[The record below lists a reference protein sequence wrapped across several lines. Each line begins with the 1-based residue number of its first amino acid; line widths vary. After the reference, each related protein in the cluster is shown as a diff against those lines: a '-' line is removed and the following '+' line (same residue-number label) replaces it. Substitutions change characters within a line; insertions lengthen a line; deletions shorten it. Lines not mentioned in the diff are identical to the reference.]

1 VPHFKLCLLD
11 RHALAANALV
21 FGDVVADVRCPYVH
35 AHFERNFHLFSRNV
49 GWRVVG
55 PYPFQHGRK
64 VFRGA
69 HFVFSFL
76 CFFFVSFFGIYTQP
90 CLISWRMCATAKKT
104 DLSKKAQQGGVTN

>member
-35 AHFERNFHLFSRNV
+35 AHFGRNFHLFSRNV
-49 GWRVVG
+49 GWRVGG
-55 PYPFQHGRK
+55 PYPFQHGHK

-69 HFVFSFL
+69 HFVFVFSLFRFL
-76 CFFFVSFFGIYTQP
+76 GCTALFDFVAHVRNG
-90 CLISWRMCATAKKT
+90 
-104 DLSKKAQQGGVTN
+104 